1 MSEAARSLHEPF
13 PALAR
18 QRDAVSFGIWVFIA
32 SEVLFFGGMFLCY
45 TVYRGLYPQAF
56 TTAAQHTDVFYGTL
70 NTAILLTS
78 SLTMAIGER
87 GARDDERRLALVC
100 LTLTAI
106 LGLAFLVVKGFEYRD
121 DLAKGLFPGPH
132 FPLHPASTQIFWALY
147 WVMTGV
153 HAVHLFIGIS
163 VTVAMTLGLYWRKLP
178 PISPAF
184 EGLALY
190 WHFVDIVWVMLLPLL
205 YLVGRTP

>member
-13 PALAR
+13 PVLAR

-56 TTAAQHTDVFYGTL
+56 TTAARHTDVFYGTL

-106 LGLAFLVVKGFEYRD
+106 LGLAFLAVKGFEYRD

-153 HAVHLFIGIS
+153 HAIHLFIGIS

>member
-1 MSEAARSLHEPF
+1 MSEVARSLHEPF

-32 SEVLFFGGMFLCY
+32 SEVLFFGGIFLSY
-45 TVYRGLYPQAF
+45 TVYRNLYPQAF
-56 TTAAQHTDVFYGTL
+56 LTAARHTDVFYGTL

-87 GARDDERRLALVC
+87 GARDDERRVALVC

-106 LGLAFLVVKGFEYRD
+106 LGIAFLIVKGFEYDD
-121 DLAKGLFPGPH
+121 DLSKGLFPGPG
-132 FPLHPASTQIFWALY
+132 FPLHPAETQIFWAIY
-147 WVMTGV
+147 WVATGV
-153 HAVHLFIGIS
+153 HAIHLFIGIG
-163 VTVAMTLGLYWRKLP
+163 VTVVMTLGLYWRRIP
-178 PISPAF
+178 PISPSF

-190 WHFVDIVWVMLLPLL
+190 WHFVDIVWVILLPLL
-205 YLVGRTP
+205 YLVGRS